1 LLLIEQQ
8 RHMIKEYKGIQ
19 IKDREISW
27 LSFNERVLQEADD
40 KSVPLLERLKFLA
53 IFSSNMDE
61 FFRVRVASLRRSQK
75 AKRKVISPYRLS
87 PDVILELIQERAV
100 KLQDKFNH
108 IYENICDELAQ
119 QDIFIKDEKE
129 LSSKQLNAVQQYFKT
144 AVAPY
149 LFPVILDPKSE
160 FPFLRDKSIYL
171 AVKMSKR
178 NKSLK
183 PKYAIVEIPT
193 NVVSRFYILPS
204 EQNKTAIILLDDI
217 IRMSLDKIFSI
228 FDYDSYEAYT
238 IKLTR
243 DAELTIDNDFSVNY
257 IEKVEKSLKER
268 KKGAPV
274 RFVYDEEIAPDL
286 LAFIV
291 SQLKL
296 TKQSLIPG
304 ARYHNFKD
312 FMDFPKVGGHEMIY
326 ETLPPVSIASLE
338 NTRVMFD
345 AVSKRDY
352 ILHHPYQTFD
362 YVIRMLRE
370 AAIDPFVS
378 EIKITLYRVA
388 KQSNVCNALINAVKN
403 GKKVTVL
410 MELQARFDEEHN
422 IYWANKLQEAGANV
436 LFGKPHQKVHCKIC
450 LIYRRENN
458 KMVRYAHLGTGNYNG
473 VTSRLY
479 CDHGLLTKDQRL
491 TDEVNRVFTW
501 LSNPQKESRF
511 RHLLVAPTNMK
522 SEFIRLIEHEIKLAR
537 KGKEAFMLL
546 KMNSLVDEMMI
557 RKLYE
562 ASKAGVKIKLI
573 VRGVCCLVP
582 GIKKLSDNIEVI
594 SIIDRY
600 LEHARV
606 YVFGHEGKN
615 KMYLSS
621 ADWMQRN
628 LNNRIEVAFPI
639 YDNQVKQQILNIL
652 HIQLKDNCKAR
663 IIDRLQSNKYK
674 TPDHTSPVRAQYA
687 IYQYLKGLSK
697 S

>member
-1 LLLIEQQ
+1 
-8 RHMIKEYKGIQ
+8 MIKEYKGIQ

-40 KSVPLLERLKFLA
+40 KTVPLLERLKFLA

-100 KLQDKFNH
+100 KLQDKFNQ
-108 IYENICDELAQ
+108 IYENICDELAKEN
-119 QDIFIKDEKE
+119 IFIKDEKE
-129 LSSKQLNAVQQYFKT
+129 LSAKQLTAVQQYFKT
-144 AVAPY
+144 GVAPY

-178 NKSLK
+178 NGSLK
-183 PKYAIVEIPT
+183 PKYAVVEVPT
-193 NVVSRFYILPS
+193 NVVSRFYILPA
-204 EQNKTAIILLDDI
+204 EQHQTSIILLDDI
-217 IRMSLDKIFSI
+217 IRLSLDKIFSI
-228 FDYDSYEAYT
+228 FDYDIYEAYT

-243 DAELTIDNDFSVNY
+243 DAELTIDNDFAVSY

-274 RFVYDEEIAPDL
+274 RFVFDEDIPTDL
-286 LAFIV
+286 LGFIV
-291 SQLKL
+291 NKLKL

-304 ARYHNFKD
+304 GRYHNFKD
-312 FMDFPKVGGHEMIY
+312 FMDFPRVGTQNMVY
-326 ETLPPVSIASLE
+326 EALPQISVASLD

-345 AVSKRDY
+345 AVTKRDY

-370 AAIDPFVS
+370 SALDPFVT
-378 EIKITLYRVA
+378 EIKVTLYRVA

-422 IYWANKLQEAGANV
+422 IYWANKLQEAGAKV
-436 LFGKPHQKVHCKIC
+436 LFGKPNQKVHCKIC

-458 KMVRYAHLGTGNYNG
+458 RIVKYAHLGTGNYNG

-479 CDHGLLTKDQRL
+479 CDHGLLTKNKRL
-491 TDEVNRVFTW
+491 TDEVSRVFTW
-501 LSNPQKESRF
+501 LSNPNRINKF
-511 RHLLVAPTNMK
+511 KHLLVAPTNMK

-537 KGKEAFMLL
+537 KGKQAYMIL
-546 KMNSLVDEMMI
+546 KMNSLVDEVMI

-562 ASKAGVKIKLI
+562 ASKAGVKIQLI

-582 GIKKLSDNIEVI
+582 GIKKLSENIEVI

-606 YVFGHEGKN
+606 YVFGNDGKE
-615 KMYLSS
+615 KMFLSS

-628 LNNRIEVAFPI
+628 LNNRIEVAFPVF
-639 YDNQVKQQILNIL
+639 DRLVQQQIKNIIN
-652 HIQLKDNCKAR
+652 IQLQDNCKAR
-663 IIDRLQSNKYK
+663 IIDKLQSNKYK
-674 TPDHTSPVRAQYA
+674 KTNSVHQVRAQYA
-687 IYQYLKGLSK
+687 IYSYLKGLSL
-697 S
+697 